1 MDTTLSKRIC
11 DTHFK
16 DDFFIQCVSSIC
28 SIYEPP
34 TKIQFSKIF
43 TNLDKT
49 SKTNF
54 NYNKWLYYDKLKT
67 KYRNI
72 RKNIL
77 NNVFIDSNMVDK
89 FIIFLQKYH
98 FVSFR
103 IQLLKH
109 HYRRKKMK
117 SHHPEFTLTLQ
128 SFNDISINKTIRIIE
143 QYTIYHFSLYD
154 LKQIILNALF
164 KQSNLFIEPT
174 TPKNPYTNLEISSH
188 NLYSICVK
196 MKMNHM
202 SHPIIESYMKC
213 HFNLKQF
220 TANNYI
226 KLQMNSIKTYLSE
239 KSNKYKLT
247 LIKQIYMDVWN
258 TKFIGTFLDERSELQ
273 FINACYKLM
282 FASIVLECFDTGC
295 YTINDYYEDQL
306 EKEMTK
312 VYNTFHLL
320 FSNKYTNM
328 NNNRNRNRNQNQ
340 NVNSNSLG
348 YSYYNYF
355 TGLSSIDSYVYTSQ
369 FPIDVSVIPY
379 NNIPNTNDNLSPL
392 DSLANL
398 ALSQ

>member
-1 MDTTLSKRIC
+1 MDANLAKHIC
-11 DTHFK
+11 DVYFK

-43 TNLDKT
+43 ANLDKT
-49 SKTNF
+49 SKTDF
-54 NYNKWLYYDKLKT
+54 NYKKWLYYDKLKT

-77 NNVFIDSNMVDK
+77 NNVFIDSDMVDK
-89 FIIFLQKYH
+89 FITFLQKYH
-98 FVSFR
+98 LVSFR

-128 SFNDISINKTIRIIE
+128 SFNDISIDKTIRIIE
-143 QYTIYHFSLYD
+143 QDTIYHFSLYD

-174 TPKNPYTNLEISSH
+174 TPKNPYTNLEISTH

-196 MKMNHM
+196 LKMNHM

-213 HFNLKQF
+213 HFNLKRF
-220 TANNYI
+220 TANNYV
-226 KLQMNSIKTYLSE
+226 KLQMKSIKTYLSE

-258 TKFIGTFLDERSELQ
+258 SKFIGTFLDNRSELQ

-282 FASIVLECFDTGC
+282 FASLVLECFDSGC

-312 VYNTFHLL
+312 IYHSYNF
-320 FSNKYTNM
+320 FSNKHKNTNT
-328 NNNRNRNRNQNQ
+328 NTNTNI

-355 TGLSSIDSYVYTSQ
+355 TGLSPIETYVYTSQ
-369 FPIDVSVIPY
+369 VPIDVSIIPY
-379 NNIPNTNDNLSPL
+379 NNIPNTNNNNNVYPL